1 MAKTGGAIPPPMQNW
16 LRCWRDG
23 GESMP
28 KRRRKPGRFGCGE
41 TIAGFLFAS
50 PWLIGFIL
58 FTAYPIVSSIYFS
71 LTDYDILSEPMW
83 VGLSNYIEMFK
94 WDPAFWRSLWNTF
107 YYVVFAVPLG
117 MIIGLLIAL
126 ILNADIKGIAV
137 YRTMYYMPSIVPIV
151 ASSILWS
158 WMFNPNYGLLTLAVE
173 ALGLKAPAWLGDPR
187 WAKASL
193 IIMSLWGAGS
203 GMIIYL
209 AGLKNIPKTY
219 YEAAQLDGAGSW
231 TIFWRITIPLL
242 TPTLFF
248 QLIMGIIGSF
258 QVFTQAFIM
267 TDGGPNDATLFYV
280 LHLYRNAF
288 QFWRMGYAS
297 AMAWVL
303 FAIIMAFTAVNWL
316 SSKYWVHYDQA

>member
-1 MAKTGGAIPPPMQNW
+1 M
-16 LRCWRDG
+16 
-23 GESMP
+23 
-28 KRRRKPGRFGCGE
+28 GRSE
-41 TIAGFLFAS
+41 AIAGYLFAS
-50 PWLIGFIL
+50 PWFIGFIL
-58 FTAYPIVSSIYFS
+58 FTAYPIVASIYYSFTEYS
-71 LTDYDILSEPMW
+71 ILSEPYW
-83 VGLSNYIEMFK
+83 IGLENYIEMFN
-94 WDPAFWRSLWNTF
+94 WDPAFWKSLGNTF
-107 YYVVFAVPLG
+107 YYVAFSVPIG
-117 MIIGLLIAL
+117 IIIGLGIAL

-187 WAKASL
+187 WAKPSL
-193 IIMSLWGAGS
+193 IIMSLWGAGG

-219 YEAAQLDGAGSW
+219 YEAAELDGAGVW
-231 TIFWRITIPLL
+231 TRFWRITLPLL
-242 TPTLFF
+242 SPTLFF
-248 QLIMGIIGSF
+248 QLVTGIIGSF

-267 TDGGPNDATLFYV
+267 TSGGPNDATLFYV

-297 AMAWVL
+297 GMAWVL
-303 FAIIMAFTAVNWL
+303 FVIIMIFTLINL
-316 SSKYWVHYDQA
+316 IGSRHWVHYEQA

>member
-1 MAKTGGAIPPPMQNW
+1 MQ
-16 LRCWRDG
+16 
-23 GESMP
+23 
-28 KRRRKPGRFGCGE
+28 KRRMGKGLGRGE
-41 TIAGFLFAS
+41 TIAGLLFAS
-50 PWLIGFIL
+50 PWFIGFIL
-58 FTAYPIVSSIYFS
+58 FTAYPILSSIYFS
-71 LTDYDILSEPMW
+71 FTDYNILSDPYWIGTE
-83 VGLSNYIEMFK
+83 NYIEMFN
-94 WDPAFWRSLWNTF
+94 WDPAFWKSLWNTF
-107 YYVVFAVPLG
+107 YYVLFSVPLG
-117 MIIGLLIAL
+117 ISIGLMIAL
-126 ILNADIKGIAV
+126 ILNADIKSIAV

-151 ASSILWS
+151 AGSILWA

-173 ALGLKAPAWLGDPR
+173 AIGLQAPAWLGDPR
-187 WAKASL
+187 WAKPSL
-193 IIMSLWGAGS
+193 IIMSLWGAGG

-219 YEAAQLDGAGSW
+219 YEAAELDGANLF
-231 TIFWRITIPLL
+231 TRFRRITLPLL

-267 TDGGPNDATLFYV
+267 TSGGPNDATLFYV

-303 FAIIMAFTAVNWL
+303 FAIIMVFTVINWVG
-316 SSKYWVHYDQA
+316 SRYWVHYDQG

>member
-1 MAKTGGAIPPPMQNW
+1 MQKRHSSR
-16 LRCWRDG
+16 LRR
-23 GESMP
+23 
-28 KRRRKPGRFGCGE
+28 GE
-41 TIAGFLFAS
+41 TVAGILFAS
-50 PWLIGFIL
+50 PWFVGFL
-58 FTAYPIVSSIYFS
+58 VFTAFPIFASIYFS
-71 LTDYDILSEPMW
+71 FTDYDILSEPYW
-83 VGLSNYIEMFK
+83 IGLENYIEMLK
-94 WDPAFWRSLWNTF
+94 WDPSFWKSLWNTT
-107 YYVVFAVPLG
+107 YYVLFSVPLQL
-117 MIIGLLIAL
+117 IIGLVIAL

-173 ALGLKAPAWLGDPR
+173 AFGVDAPAWLGDPA
-187 WAKASL
+187 WAKPSL
-193 IIMSLWGAGS
+193 IIMSLWGAGG

-209 AGLKNIPKTY
+209 AGLKNIPNTY
-219 YEAAQLDGAGSW
+219 YEAAELDGAGAW
-231 TIFWRITIPLL
+231 MRFWKITLPLL

-258 QVFTQAFIM
+258 QVFTQAFMM
-267 TDGGPNDATLFYV
+267 TSGGPNDATLFYV

-303 FAIIMAFTAVNWL
+303 FAIIMIFTLINWVG
-316 SSKYWVHYDQA
+316 SKYWVNYDLS